1 MAKRVSPSDDPHDAY
16 PIRTV
21 ARLTG
26 LSPDLIRIW
35 EHRYGIVKP
44 LRGPRRARLYT
55 RDDVEHL
62 RLLATLVANGR
73 SIGDVAPL
81 DRDTLRVLAC
91 EAMPPP
97 AGSVATEPVRGA
109 QEVVDRVLAA
119 LGDFDTQQMERVLG
133 EAVVAMG
140 AAAFVREVA
149 GPLLDEVGER
159 WRAGRLTVVE
169 EHILSGTLRG
179 LLDSISRLRTAG
191 KLPTALLAAP
201 SGERHEFGLLIVE
214 LLFLEEGLAVARAG
228 TDLPDVEIINAAR
241 ELRVRVV
248 GLSVVSGDNRDH
260 AVEQVKRIAQ
270 RLPPDVEFWLGGRDA
285 PAVAGRLRGTRVLVL
300 DKLEDIEAN
309 IRRVRATDSVAL
321 P

>member
-1 MAKRVSPSDDPHDAY
+1 MAKGVSPSDDPHDAY

-21 ARLTG
+21 ARLTS

-35 EHRYGIVKP
+35 EYRYGVVKP

-73 SIGDVAPL
+73 SIGDIAPL

-97 AGSVATEPVRGA
+97 AGSVATESVRGA

-119 LGDFDTQQMERVLG
+119 LGYFDIQQMERLLG
-133 EAVVAMG
+133 EALIAMG

-159 WRAGRLTVVE
+159 WSAGRLSVVE
-169 EHILSGTLRG
+169 EHMLSGTLRG
-179 LLDSISRLRTAG
+179 LLDTISRLRTAG
-191 KLPTALLAAP
+191 KPPTVLLAAP

-214 LLFLEEGLAVARAG
+214 LLFLEEGLAVVRAG

-241 ELRVRVV
+241 KLSVRVV
-248 GLSVVSGDNRDH
+248 GLSLVSGDNRDH
-260 AVEQVKRIAQ
+260 AVEQVRRIEQ
-270 RLPPDVEFWLGGRDA
+270 RLPTDVEIWLGGRDA
-285 PAVAGRLRGTRVLVL
+285 HAVAGRLRGTRALALNKL
-300 DKLEDIEAN
+300 DDVEAN
-309 IRRVRATDSVAL
+309 IRRLRATESNAQ